1 LHQEHGWLVL
11 NSSLCDVGLAATQ
24 LLAALGL
31 MAILATIVA
40 GVIAGS
46 LAFADAAAIKR
57 PGSPAPLARLALT
70 VACRA

>member
-1 LHQEHGWLVL
+1 
-11 NSSLCDVGLAATQ
+11 VGLAATQ

-46 LAFADAAAIKR
+46 LAFADATAIKR